1 MLKQNAVG
9 ATVWFL
15 GNMEVKIPNE
25 FECGRKKGG
34 KGQNW
39 N

>member
-1 MLKQNAVG
+1 MFKQNAVG

-25 FECGRKKGG
+25 FECDQGTFPLDFIR
-34 KGQNW
+34 
-39 N
+39 